1 MSPSAKRHASL
12 RAHIVDGAFPTVFP
26 RRQSP
31 PPARRTFG
39 TEPDEQNVRG
49 NIDRPSIS
57 AISDTSAPRLTLA
70 ARALNGQIC
79 FRAYSKES

>member
-1 MSPSAKRHASL
+1 MSLTAEQHASL
-12 RAHIVDGAFPTVFP
+12 GAHIVDGAFPTVFP
-26 RRQSP
+26 LRQSP

-39 TEPDEQNVRG
+39 AEPDEQNVRG

-57 AISDTSAPRLTLA
+57 ATSDTAAMRLTLS
-70 ARALNGQIC
+70 ARALNGQVC